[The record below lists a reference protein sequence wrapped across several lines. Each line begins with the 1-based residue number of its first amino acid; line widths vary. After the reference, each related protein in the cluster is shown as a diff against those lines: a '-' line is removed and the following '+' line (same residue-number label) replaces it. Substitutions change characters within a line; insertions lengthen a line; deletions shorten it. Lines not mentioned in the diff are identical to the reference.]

1 MEIIK
6 SHLSGYIIAVIIAI
20 IVTFSLARLVYLSE
34 INAVKLGY
42 QLTLNAL
49 TLQSY
54 VDTAAKLSRLKNAQA
69 ELNNL
74 NAEYFKRLDNAKRD
88 YKNIRDDLLT
98 ERRRVQ
104 FAKAELATCQ
114 LTIDRATAASTVG
127 DATGIELSRSFGLA
141 FFDLR
146 DGIKQD
152 RIKIDY
158 LQRYINDVVKQCR
171 IEQ

>member
-6 SHLSGYIIAVIIAI
+6 SHRFGYIIAVVIAVI
-20 IVTFSLARLVYLSE
+20 ATFNLTRLVYLSE

-54 VDTAAKLSRLKNAQA
+54 VDAAEKLARLKTAQA
-69 ELNNL
+69 ELNSL
-74 NAEYFKRLDNAKRD
+74 NAEYFKRLDDAKRD

-104 FAKAELATCQ
+104 FAKADLATCQ
-114 LTIDRATAASTVG
+114 LTIDRTTAAGTVG
-127 DATGIELSRSFGLA
+127 DATGVEFSRSFGLA
-141 FFDLR
+141 IFDLR

-158 LQRYINDVVKQCR
+158 LQHYINDVVKQCR
-171 IEQ
+171 IKQ